1 MNNADF
7 YNSISTF
14 YNDMINFDSSV
25 NTKKK
30 LFPNFIKENYKT
42 AIDLG
47 CGSGAD
53 SIALAS
59 LGLQVTAY
67 DNSTKMLEVARNNST
82 RYDCKIKISHS
93 DIFKVAHP
101 VKSCDLIISMG
112 NTLAN
117 IPLNIINK
125 IFKNVYR
132 SLRVGGS
139 FLFQILNYDRILFGE
154 ERIVGTTENEN
165 SIYVR
170 FYDFEK
176 NKLGFNILSIP
187 KNELKNTQLF
197 TTIIYPHSKEA
208 IVKSL
213 DAAGFSEIR
222 VYGSLLKEKYTKRD
236 SKDLIVQTIK

>member
-1 MNNADF
+1 MNKADF

-14 YNDMINFDSSV
+14 YDDMINFDSSV

-30 LFPNFIKENYKT
+30 LFPNFIKENHKT
-42 AIDLG
+42 AVDLG

-67 DNSTKMLEVARNNST
+67 DNSAKMLEIAGNNSK
-82 RYDCKIKISHS
+82 RYDCKIKFIHS
-93 DIFKVAHP
+93 DVSKAAHP

-117 IPLNIINK
+117 IPQKAISK

-132 SLRVGGS
+132 SLTYGGS
-139 FLFQILNYDRILFGE
+139 FLFQILNYDRVMLHK
-154 ERIVGTTENEN
+154 ERLINTTEKGI
-165 SIYVR
+165 SIFIR

-176 NKLGFNILSIP
+176 DKLGFNVLSIN
-187 KNELKNTQLF
+187 KNELSSTRLF
-197 TTIIYPHSKEA
+197 TTTIYPHKEKELKEKL
-208 IVKSL
+208 KSI
-213 DAAGFSEIR
+213 GFSEIH
-222 VYGSLLKEKYTKRD
+222 VYGNLTKEKYNKRN
-236 SKDLIVQTIK
+236 SKDVIIQSIK